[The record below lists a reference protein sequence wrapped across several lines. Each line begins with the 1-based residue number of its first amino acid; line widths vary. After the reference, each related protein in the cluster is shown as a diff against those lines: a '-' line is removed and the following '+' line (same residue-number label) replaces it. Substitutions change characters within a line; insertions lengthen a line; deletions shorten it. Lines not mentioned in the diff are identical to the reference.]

1 MKKKKII
8 SVILLVTWCLFI
20 FIMSSFNDNY
30 SNSQSDFVID
40 VVSGLFDISNVSNI
54 SFIIRKLAHF
64 SEYFFLALLA
74 INCFKNYKIK
84 SYYIISIIF
93 SILYSCTD
101 EFHQLFISGRSGQ
114 LIDIGIDSLGII
126 TGALMYFIIKN
137 KTKS

>member
-1 MKKKKII
+1 
-8 SVILLVTWCLFI
+8 
-20 FIMSSFNDNY
+20 MSSFNDNY
-30 SNSQSDFVID
+30 SNSQSDFVINI
-40 VVSGLFDISNVSNI
+40 VSDFLDIRNVSNI

-64 SEYFFLALLA
+64 SEYFILVLLA

-84 SYYIISIIF
+84 SYYIYSIIF

-114 LIDIGIDSLGII
+114 LIDIGIDTIGII